1 MLYGMAFIYGLSG
14 SITLEGISA
23 GFMNA
28 SLNTMPYQQYG
39 ILVGV
44 ILLLVGF
51 GFKLSVVP
59 FHMWV
64 PDVYEGSPTPVVA
77 FLSVASKAVAFA
89 LVLRFFYVGLG
100 DLDLNWVLLF
110 AVISALSMTVGN
122 LLAISQTN
130 IKRLFG
136 YSTIAH
142 AGYILAGV
150 AAVSYTGDSYTG
162 VSSVLF
168 YLVAY
173 GAANLTALLAIS
185 QIGELLG
192 SDDID
197 SYAGL
202 SRKAPF
208 FTGALV
214 ISLIALIG
222 IPPTGIF
229 IAKIYVFT
237 AAVEA
242 DLMWLA
248 IIGVINSVVSAYYY
262 VRVIRVMFKNDDS
275 NKETDPM
282 KTGLFVKLAIVVSSV
297 ITVWLGIMPSWMLG
311 MAEIA
316 AVSLVGLVK

>member
-1 MLYGMAFIYGLSG
+1 ML
-14 SITLEGISA
+14 GI
-23 GFMNA
+23 FWLA
-28 SLNTMPYQQYG
+28 SQLFR
-39 ILVGV
+39 ILG
-44 ILLLVGF
+44 
-51 GFKLSVVP
+51 
-59 FHMWV
+59 
-64 PDVYEGSPTPVVA
+64 TPI
-77 FLSVASKAVAFA
+77 F
-89 LVLRFFYVGLG
+89 
-100 DLDLNWVLLF
+100 
-110 AVISALSMTVGN
+110 
-122 LLAISQTN
+122 
-130 IKRLFG
+130 
-136 YSTIAH
+136 
-142 AGYILAGV
+142 
-150 AAVSYTGDSYTG
+150 G

-242 DLMWLA
+242 GLMWLA

-262 VRVIRVMFKNDDS
+262 VRVIRVMFKNYDS